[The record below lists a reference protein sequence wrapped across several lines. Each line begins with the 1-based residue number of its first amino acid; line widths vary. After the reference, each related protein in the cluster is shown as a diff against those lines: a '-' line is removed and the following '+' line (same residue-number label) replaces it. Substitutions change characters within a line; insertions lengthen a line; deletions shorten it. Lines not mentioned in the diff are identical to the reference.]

1 MTEEKAKS
9 TKPHEHTRLGE
20 VASTAICGNDILSSV
35 LYVSGIAIGVAGVF
49 APLILLVIGLVLL
62 LYKGVYR
69 EVVESLPVN
78 GGAYNALLNGT
89 SKKVAATAGVLT
101 ILSYVATCV
110 ISGKTAVEY
119 VHTLIDLPVIPV
131 TIVVL
136 GIFAALVI
144 SGVKDSAKVAMGIF
158 FLHLITLVSFVVLG
172 VWYLLHNPTQFQ
184 LNWASTQDLMNVQPL
199 GMIIFL
205 GFSASLLG
213 VSGFESSAN
222 FVEEQQPGVFKK
234 TLRNMTIGVVL
245 FNPLV
250 ALICLGL
257 STTTQIHQFADFLLA
272 DEAKIVGGNIFQ
284 YIVVVDAF
292 LVLCGAVLTGFIGV
306 SGLIQRMALDEALP
320 LWFFKVNKKGSYPRI
335 ILVFFIFC
343 VSILIMTGGKL
354 SSLGGVYAI
363 SFLAVMS
370 MFGLGNVILKV
381 TRPDLKRQYKFP
393 IIFVLLAFLA
403 TFLGLIGNIVLDVQ
417 NLIYFGIYFLPAIAF
432 VRLYMARDYLI
443 IAMERISKRSPL
455 LNKIIRVIFKDF
467 TKGKYIAF
475 IHRPDRLYSVLKYI
489 DNNETGRNA
498 IIVHCK
504 DTDDEI
510 NDAVWKELNEA
521 VPLLPK
527 VGVFQHLKLELQ
539 QIDQK
544 FGADAINY
552 ASKKFGIPK
561 NRIFIGTIHG
571 HHNFAYEDLGG
582 VRIVV

>member
-1 MTEEKAKS
+1 MSPEK
-9 TKPHEHTRLGE
+9 TKKNPHEGHARLGQ

-35 LYVSGIAIGVAGVF
+35 LYVSGIAITVAGIF
-49 APLILLVIGLVLL
+49 APLILLGIGLVLL

-89 SKKVAATAGVLT
+89 SKKVAGTAGVLT

-119 VHTLIDLPVIPV
+119 VHTLVELPVIPI

-136 GIFAALVI
+136 IIFAALVI

-158 FLHLITLVSFVVLG
+158 FLHLVTLITFVALG
-172 VWYLLHNPTQFQ
+172 IWYLSHNPTQFQ
-184 LNWASTQDLMNVQPL
+184 LNWTGTQDLLKNQDLVTL
-199 GMIIFL
+199 LFL

-222 FVEEQQPGVFKK
+222 FVEEQQAGVFKK
-234 TLRNMTIGVVL
+234 TLRNMTLGVVL

-250 ALICLGL
+250 AFICLGL
-257 STTTQIHQFADFLLA
+257 SSITQIHQFSDFLLA
-272 DEAKIVGGNIFQ
+272 DEAKIIGGNLFQ
-284 YIVVVDAF
+284 YIVVTDAF
-292 LVLCGAVLTGFIGV
+292 LVLCGAVLTSFIGV
-306 SGLIQRMALDEALP
+306 SGLIHRMSLDEALP
-320 LWFFKVNKKGSYPRI
+320 MWFSKQNSRGSYPRI
-335 ILVFFIFC
+335 VTVFFIFC

-354 SSLGGVYAI
+354 TSLGGVYAI

-370 MFGLGNVILKV
+370 MFGLGNIILKV
-381 TRPDLKRQYKFP
+381 TRPDLKRQYHFP
-393 IIFVLLAFLA
+393 IIFVLLAFFA
-403 TFLGLIGNIVLDVQ
+403 TFLGLVGNIVLDVQ
-417 NLIYFGIYFLPAIAF
+417 NLVYFAIYFIPAITF
-432 VRLYMARDYLI
+432 VRLYMARDNI
-443 IAMERISKRSPL
+443 IAFMEKISTRSPL

-498 IIVHCK
+498 IIIHCK
-504 DTDDEI
+504 DSGDEI
-510 NDAVWKELNEA
+510 NGAVWKELQEA

-539 QIDQK
+539 QIDQA

-552 ASKKFGIPK
+552 VSKKFNIPK

-571 HHNFAYEDLGG
+571 YHNFAYEELGG